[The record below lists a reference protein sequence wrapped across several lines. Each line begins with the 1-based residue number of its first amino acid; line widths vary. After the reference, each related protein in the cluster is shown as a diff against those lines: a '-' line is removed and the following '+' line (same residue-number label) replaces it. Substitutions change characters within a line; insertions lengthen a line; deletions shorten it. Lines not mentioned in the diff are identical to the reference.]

1 MATERPPIVAPRT
14 IVNSLA
20 DIEGMLD
27 GQIKSDEIADTV
39 AKMLRVAARNVNML
53 FEFTADDDGQ
63 FKPKNMGEIWF
74 LVDMLLRAGMA
85 PASYD
90 NDPAKVAIGVM
101 KAIEIGVEPISGLAN
116 IMIINNRPSVWGDLA
131 QALIHKS
138 GKVAKQTK
146 ETIGVE
152 PAPGTELQNWPADFG
167 YRVQMWR
174 VGESEP
180 YIGEFTVAD
189 AKRANLWMN
198 TKKQPWITDPKAM
211 LFNRARARAQ
221 RAGFADGLYGLA
233 LADEQM
239 DYQQPAIHA
248 QAAIA
253 APVDDDE
260 PVTSLPAPE
269 VQIMQDFGPGA
280 EKPELQPVENSTS
293 ESPSDADTP
302 TGQGD
307 LLS

>member
-1 MATERPPIVAPRT
+1 MATEKPPIVAPRT
-14 IVNSLA
+14 ITNSLA
-20 DIEGMLD
+20 DIEAMLE
-27 GQIKSDEIADTV
+27 GQVENADIARTV
-39 AKMLRVAARNVNML
+39 SRMLRLASRNMTML
-53 FEFTADDDGQ
+53 FEFSADDNGQ
-63 FKPKNMGEIWF
+63 FKPKNMGEVWF
-74 LVDMLLRAGMA
+74 LVDMILRAGMA
-85 PASYD
+85 PSSYD
-90 NDPAKVAIGVM
+90 SDPAKVAIGVM

-116 IMIINNRPSVWGDLA
+116 IMIVNNRPSVWGDLA

-138 GKVAKQTK
+138 GKVAKQEK
-146 ETIGVE
+146 ETLGVE

-167 YRVQMWR
+167 YRVLMWR
-174 VGESEP
+174 VGEPEP

-233 LADEQM
+233 LAEEQV
-239 DYQQPAIHA
+239 DYQTVAIHA

-280 EKPELQPVENSTS
+280 EKPDLQPVDQANT
-293 ESPSDADTP
+293 ATP